1 MDRERVLKV
10 LTDYTEFPGP
20 RYIKQ
25 DQRHS
30 SGEEFYITKLNPMF
44 AECLREKDKLV
55 VNLDGTSGY
64 PSSFLDESFGQL
76 VYDFTKAV
84 VSANVKI
91 ISARKKWPRMIEE
104 ETFPEWESRRLKR
117 QVPLV
122 SQECEVFCL
131 DENGQIV
138 TTKRTQCL

>member
-64 PSSFLDESFGQL
+64 PS
-76 VYDFTKAV
+76 
-84 VSANVKI
+84 
-91 ISARKKWPRMIEE
+91 
-104 ETFPEWESRRLKR
+104 
-117 QVPLV
+117 
-122 SQECEVFCL
+122 
-131 DENGQIV
+131 
-138 TTKRTQCL
+138 